1 LLDETTLRLARD
13 AVEAEP
19 VEALAL
25 KGKREAVPAWRLV
38 AVSTVAAERRFDSP
52 LVGREKELG
61 TLTEVWERARAGPG
75 CELVTVVAAAG
86 VGKSRLAAEF
96 LAAADATV
104 VRGRCLSYGEGI
116 TDWPVVEVLKQL
128 EAQRSRL
135 ELDPVATDALATLLG
150 QGGTSSTDEIAW
162 AFRKLYRGQESCPAH
177 PFHAS
182 MLPLW
187 EREETISAPLP

>member
-1 LLDETTLRLARD
+1 
-13 AVEAEP
+13 
-19 VEALAL
+19 
-25 KGKREAVPAWRLV
+25 
-38 AVSTVAAERRFDSP
+38 
-52 LVGREKELG
+52 
-61 TLTEVWERARAGPG
+61 
-75 CELVTVVAAAG
+75 
-86 VGKSRLAAEF
+86 
-96 LAAADATV
+96 
-104 VRGRCLSYGEGI
+104 
-116 TDWPVVEVLKQL
+116 VEVLKQL